1 MSAILQAI
9 GDVITQ
15 VMTWITSTM
24 QSVVSLFYD
33 TSGTTPSFTF
43 LGVLLLVGFGLSF
56 VWVLINFIRG
66 LVRRG

>member
-9 GDVITQ
+9 GDVISS
-15 VMTWITSTM
+15 VITWITSSMT
-24 QSVVSLFYD
+24 SVVGLFYD
-33 TSGTTPSFTF
+33 ATNGFTF
-43 LGVLLLVGFGLSF
+43 IGVLLLVGFGLSL

>member
-1 MSAILQAI
+1 MANILQAI
-9 GDVITQ
+9 GEVIEE
-15 VMTWITSTM
+15 VITWITTSMTN
-24 QSVVSLFYD
+24 VVGLFYD
-33 TSGTTPSFTF
+33 STNGFTF

>member
-9 GDVITQ
+9 GDVIAE
-15 VMTWITSTM
+15 VITWLSTSITS
-24 QSVVSLFYD
+24 VVAMFYNA
-33 TSGTTPSFTF
+33 TTGFTF